1 MAKILIIE
9 DDTDLANMLKTLFTH
24 KGYTVDVL
32 HNGLDAINHLR
43 TYKYDIL
50 IIDWGLPGIS
60 GVEVCRQFRSSGG
73 LTPIMFLTGK
83 VAIKDKIDGFD
94 SGADDYVTKPF
105 HMEELPP
112 RVRALLRR
120 PQTTL
125 HDQLSHKD
133 IVLDSSR
140 RTVMKSG
147 EYITLTKREFLVLE
161 FFMRNPD
168 QVYSYETLLNR
179 IWPSSSEATTLALRT
194 IVKRLRLK
202 IDPDGLMF
210 RTIHGV
216 GYILETK

>member
-9 DDTDLANMLKTLFTH
+9 DDVDLANMLRVLFNH
-24 KGYTVDVL
+24 EGYIVEVL
-32 HNGLDAINHLR
+32 HDGLEAVNHLR

-50 IIDWGLPGIS
+50 IMDWVLPGLS
-60 GVEVCRQFRSSGG
+60 GIEVCRQFRSFGG

-83 VAIKDKIDGFD
+83 ITVKDKIDGFD
-94 SGADDYVTKPF
+94 AGADDYVTKPF
-105 HMEELPP
+105 DMEELPP

-120 PQTTL
+120 PQITL
-125 HDQLSHKD
+125 NEQLAHKD
-133 IVLDSSR
+133 LVLDSSR
-140 RTVMKSG
+140 RTVMRAG
-147 EYITLTKREFLVLE
+147 EYVGLTKREYQVLE
-161 FFMRNPD
+161 FFMRNPN
-168 QVYSYETLLNR
+168 QVYSYETLLDR

-202 IDPDGLMF
+202 VDPDGHLF